1 MVDTCVHY
9 WVFEPPLGRISKGV
23 CKHCGKETEA
33 VNYVEMNLVSGHP
46 MKKNLSK
53 EEKERP
59 HPEEDEGEPYI

>member
-1 MVDTCVHY
+1 VVDTCVHY

-53 EEKERP
+53 EEKEHP

>member
-1 MVDTCVHY
+1 VVDTCVHY